1 MTAVVRWLA
10 VLLPFSAL
18 GTIHAAR
25 LACDF
30 RQKSLA
36 LQSMPRALL
45 GQRRHRRGLGR
56 LGHLSAGGAVGR
68 FLGGDGLAHLEEPA
82 LAAGLWL
89 PLVRLRGILRFSA
102 SMVTTQLLWMLLV
115 RVQDLFLA
123 RWHGAEAVGTYRVA
137 WRLIEL
143 IGQSVLAPALSIVIC
158 ARNRDHRL
166 MLAALA
172 AIRSGGLGRCW

>member
-30 RQKSLA
+30 RQKSPA
-36 LQSMPRALL
+36 LQSMPQALP

-89 PLVRLRGILRFSA
+89 PLARLRRILRFSA
-102 SMVTTQLLWMLLV
+102 SMVATQLLWMLLV
-115 RVQDLFLA
+115 RPA
-123 RWHGAEAVGTYRVA
+123 STGPRRW
-137 WRLIEL
+137 
-143 IGQSVLAPALSIVIC
+143 APTASP
-158 ARNRDHRL
+158 A
-166 MLAALA
+166 
-172 AIRSGGLGRCW
+172 G